1 MDLTI
6 EGKLYH
12 NGTFEQGC
20 LGIQQGKIVAI
31 KKSLKTDNHF
41 NVGNNLILPAG
52 IDLHVHFRD
61 PGFTYKED
69 FSTGSQAAAFGGI
82 SCVFDMPNTQP
93 QTTSIQTLKEKT
105 QIASE
110 KSYVD
115 FGLYTGVSDEN
126 IGRLAEISP
135 FCSGFKIF
143 LGGSTHSLQLSTQNL
158 RIALLETNRTKKIT
172 LIHAEDEHCLKTHK
186 DIENNLV
193 DHLRCRSAECEET
206 AIRTIINN
214 SHNLSSPIHIC
225 HLSSCGGF
233 EMLRKK
239 PHNISVGVTPHHLFF
254 DVHTL
259 DTKPAYYKV
268 NPPIRSSFDR
278 DTLWYGVNHK
288 LIDIFESD
296 HAPHTEEE
304 KNVAFNDAPSGL
316 PGIETMYPLFLA
328 VIKKE
333 QITLGTLLTLLC
345 EKPAQLINLPKG
357 KIEVGRDADFIVVDM
372 KKTETITAEK
382 LHSKCGWTPFEG
394 FQGIFP
400 SMMFIRG
407 EKVIDDHHILVKQG
421 FGKSVGV

>member
-6 EGKLYH
+6 EGKLYY

-20 LGIQQGKIVAI
+20 LGIEQGKIVAI
-31 KKSLKTDNHF
+31 KKSLKTDNHI

-61 PGFTYKED
+61 PGLTQKED

-93 QTTSIQTLKEKT
+93 QATSIQALKEKA
-105 QIASE
+105 QLASE

-115 FGLYTGVSDEN
+115 FGLYAGVINEN
-126 IGRLAEISP
+126 IGRLTEISP

-143 LGGSTHSLQLSTQNL
+143 LGSSTHSLQLSTQNL
-158 RIALLETNRTKKIT
+158 RVALLETNRTKKIT
-172 LIHAEDEHCLKTHK
+172 LIHAEDEHCLQTHK
-186 DIENNLV
+186 DKEYNLV

-214 SHNLSSPIHIC
+214 SHNLSSQIHIC
-225 HLSSCGGF
+225 HLSSCEGF

-239 PHNISVGVTPHHLFF
+239 PPNISVGVTPHHLFF
-254 DVHTL
+254 DVNTI
-259 DTKPAYYKV
+259 DTKQTFYKV

-278 DTLWYGVNHK
+278 DTLWYGVNHQF
-288 LIDIFESD
+288 IDIFESD
-296 HAPHTEEE
+296 HAPHMEEE
-304 KNVAFNDAPSGL
+304 KDVEFNDAPSGL
-316 PGIETMYPLFLA
+316 PGIETIYPLFLA
-328 VIKKE
+328 SIKKE
-333 QITLGTLLTLLC
+333 QITLDTLLTLLC
-345 EKPAQLINLPKG
+345 EKPAQLVNLPKG
-357 KIEVGRDADFIVVDM
+357 KIEVGRDADFIVVNM
-372 KKTETITAEK
+372 KTTKTITAET

-394 FQGIFP
+394 FQGVFP

-407 EKVIDDHHILVKQG
+407 EKVIDDQNILVKRG
-421 FGKSVGV
+421 FGKKVGV

>member
-20 LGIQQGKIVAI
+20 LGIEQGKIVAI
-31 KKSLKTDNHF
+31 KKSLKTDNHI

-61 PGFTYKED
+61 PGFTHKED

-93 QTTSIQTLKEKT
+93 QTTSKQTLKEKT

-115 FGLYTGVSDEN
+115 FGLYAAVSDEN

-158 RIALLETNRTKKIT
+158 RVALLETNRTKKIT
-172 LIHAEDEHCLKTHK
+172 LIHAEDEHCLKTHE
-186 DIENNLV
+186 DRENNLV

-225 HLSSCGGF
+225 HLSSCEGF

-239 PHNISVGVTPHHLFF
+239 PQQ
-254 DVHTL
+254 
-259 DTKPAYYKV
+259 YK
-268 NPPIRSSFDR
+268 RWSHSASSF
-278 DTLWYGVNHK
+278 L
-288 LIDIFESD
+288 
-296 HAPHTEEE
+296 
-304 KNVAFNDAPSGL
+304 
-316 PGIETMYPLFLA
+316 
-328 VIKKE
+328 
-333 QITLGTLLTLLC
+333 
-345 EKPAQLINLPKG
+345 
-357 KIEVGRDADFIVVDM
+357 
-372 KKTETITAEK
+372 
-382 LHSKCGWTPFEG
+382 
-394 FQGIFP
+394 
-400 SMMFIRG
+400 
-407 EKVIDDHHILVKQG
+407 
-421 FGKSVGV
+421 

>member
-31 KKSLKTDNHF
+31 KKSLKIDNHF

-61 PGFTYKED
+61 PGLTQKED
-69 FSTGSQAAAFGGI
+69 FLTGSQAAAFGGI

-105 QIASE
+105 QLASE

-115 FGLYTGVSDEN
+115 FGLYAAVSNEN
-126 IGRLAEISP
+126 IERLVEMSP

-143 LGGSTHSLQLSTQNL
+143 LGGSNHSLQLNTQNL
-158 RIALLETNRTKKIT
+158 RIALLEANRTKKIT
-172 LIHAEDEHCLKTHK
+172 LIHAEDEHCLQTHK
-186 DIENNLV
+186 DKENNLI

-206 AIRTIINN
+206 AVRTIINN
-214 SHNLSSPIHIC
+214 SHNLSSQIHIC
-225 HLSSCGGF
+225 HLSSCEGF
-233 EMLRKK
+233 EILRKK

-254 DVHTL
+254 DVNTIN
-259 DTKPAYYKV
+259 TKQAFYKV

-288 LIDIFESD
+288 FIDIFESD
-296 HAPHTEEE
+296 HAPHKEEE
-304 KNVAFNDAPSGL
+304 KDVEFNDAPSGL
-316 PGIETMYPLFLA
+316 PGVETMYPLLLTA
-328 VIKKE
+328 IKKE
-333 QITLGTLLTLLC
+333 QITLDTLLTLLC
-345 EKPAQLINLPKG
+345 EKPAQLVNLPKG
-357 KIEVGRDADFIVVDM
+357 KIEVGRDADFIVVDL
-372 KKTETITAEK
+372 KKTETITAEA

-400 SMMFIRG
+400 SITFIRG
-407 EKVIDDHHILVKQG
+407 EKVIDNHQILVKRG
-421 FGKSVGV
+421 FGKKIGV